1 MQAGVDNN
9 RGMAAV
15 AIPAPQTSPLPE
27 HHSWIGS
34 RTVAGR
40 AGSRPAIDPATGVA
54 FAQVSLFDAGQA
66 GEALAAARA
75 SFSAWSALT
84 IHERLRYLGRLRA
97 EVLRDADRLAA
108 LIAQEQGK
116 PVAEAH
122 LVEIFPALE
131 ALKHLEHHA
140 PDLLRDEEVESD
152 VLLLAHKQGRVV
164 LEPYGVLLVITP
176 WNYPFGISMTGVAA
190 ALAAGNSVVLKPA
203 PSTTLVGLAI
213 GELARRA
220 GLPDGVL
227 SVVACDDGV
236 AQSLV
241 EDARVAKILF
251 TGSVPTG
258 KRIMASAARNLTPVV
273 LELGGKDAAIVLR
286 DADLERTAAGLVWGA
301 FLNAGQTCA
310 SVERV
315 YVEEPV
321 ARELIDRVV
330 AETKALRMGDP
341 RAADTDVG
349 PLALERQRQIVDD
362 HVKDAL
368 ARGAQAL
375 TGGVRPEGP
384 GYFYPPTVLVNV
396 DHTMKV
402 MREETF
408 GPLLPIMVVKDQAE
422 ALRFAN
428 DSEYGLTASVWTRDP
443 EKARALETE
452 LQAGVVTTNDC
463 VYSYGE
469 PAAPWGGYK
478 HSGVGRTHGAA
489 GLREMVQVKYL
500 ASEMGGG
507 RALWWFPYG
516 AEFLRFMSTANRA
529 LHGGILARLRNL
541 LRLGGFSRY
550 WRRARHADLLR
561 NVGKLFS

>member
-1 MQAGVDNN
+1 VDNN

-15 AIPAPQTSPLPE
+15 AMPAPETAPSLPI

-34 RTVAGR
+34 RAVAGR
-40 AGSRPAIDPATGVA
+40 AGARPAIDPATGIA
-54 FAQVSLFDAGQA
+54 FAEVSLFDAAQA
-66 GEALAAARA
+66 GEALDAGRAA
-75 SFSAWSALT
+75 FPAWSALT
-84 IHERLRYLGRLRA
+84 VHERGRHLGRLRA
-97 EVLRDADRLAA
+97 EILKDADRLAA

-131 ALKHLEHHA
+131 ALKHLENHA
-140 PDLLRDEEVESD
+140 ADLLRDEEVESE
-152 VLLLAHKQGRVV
+152 VLLLAHKEGRVV
-164 LEPYGVLLVITP
+164 LEPYGVVLVITP

-190 ALAAGNSVVLKPA
+190 ALAAGNTVVLKPA

-213 GELARRA
+213 GELAQRA

-227 SVVACDDGV
+227 SVVACDDVV
-236 AQSLV
+236 AQQLV
-241 EDARVAKILF
+241 EEPRVAKILF

-258 KRIMASAARNLTPVV
+258 KRIMAAAAKNLTPVV
-273 LELGGKDAAIVLR
+273 LELGGKDPAIVLK
-286 DADLERTAAGLVWGA
+286 DADLERAAAGLVWGA

-315 YVEEPV
+315 YVEEPI
-321 ARELIDRVV
+321 ARELIDRIVV
-330 AETKALRMGDP
+330 EVKALRMGDP
-341 RAADTDVG
+341 RAADTDIG

-375 TGGVRPEGP
+375 TGGVRPDGP
-384 GYFYPPTVLVNV
+384 GFFYPPTVLVNV

-408 GPLLPIMVVKDQAE
+408 GPLLPIMVVKDQEE
-422 ALRFAN
+422 ALRLAN
-428 DSEYGLTASVWTRDP
+428 DSEYGLTASVWTRDA
-443 EKARALETE
+443 EKARSLEAR
-452 LQAGVVTTNDC
+452 LQAGVVTINDC

-478 HSGVGRTHGAA
+478 KSGIGRTHGNA

-500 ASEMGGG
+500 ASEMNGG

-516 AEFLRFMSTANRA
+516 AEFGRLMSTANRA
-529 LHGGILARLRNL
+529 LHGGFLSRIRNL
-541 LRLGGFSRY
+541 LRLGGFARY
-550 WRRARHADLLR
+550 WRRARHADMLR
-561 NVGKLFS
+561 NLDKLF